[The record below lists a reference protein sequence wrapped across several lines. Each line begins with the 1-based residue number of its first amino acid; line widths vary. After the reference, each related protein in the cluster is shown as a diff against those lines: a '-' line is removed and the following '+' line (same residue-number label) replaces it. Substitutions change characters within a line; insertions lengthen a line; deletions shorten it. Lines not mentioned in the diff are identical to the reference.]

1 MSAIATAALLIA
13 ILLLLLAGGVWVG
26 LALSIVG
33 GVAFVFFANTSVIDG
48 LSVALW
54 GSLDSW
60 ELAALPL
67 FVWMGEILFRTRLSE
82 QMFSGLAPW
91 VDRLPGRLLHV
102 NVIASGLFGAVCGS
116 TAATTATVA
125 KAALPEL
132 KRLGYDEKL
141 TLGTLC
147 GSGTLGILIP
157 PSVTMI
163 IYAVAAQVP
172 IVDLFAAGIVPA
184 AILMVGFMSWIAW
197 RCARDPSLAP
207 DNAPRAGWGARLRG
221 LGQLLPVGVLIF
233 FVLGLMMLG
242 YATATEGAAFGVLG
256 SLLIAAAGRSLTW
269 QAFRDSLLGATK
281 VSAMIMMIIA
291 GAAFLTKAMAY
302 TGIPKGLALWVSTQG
317 FSPSMLILALS
328 LVYIVLGTAL
338 DGVSMIVLTAAVVIP
353 MVQAA
358 GINLV
363 WFGIFIVLMVEM
375 SEITPPVGFCLFIL
389 QAMSG
394 RDSNF
399 VAMAA
404 VPFFFI
410 LGGAVALIT
419 AFPGLVLWLPQ
430 TLLR

>member
-184 AILMVGFMSWIAW
+184 AILMAGFMSWIAW
-197 RCARDPSLAP
+197 RCVRDPSLAP

-375 SEITPPVGFCLFIL
+375 SEITPPVGLCLFIL

-404 VPFFFI
+404 VPFCFI

>member
-141 TLGTLC
+141 TLGSLC

-197 RCARDPSLAP
+197 RCVRDPLAGTRQRTARRLGRTP
-207 DNAPRAGWGARLRG
+207 AGPGSAAARGRADLLRPRADDAG
-221 LGQLLPVGVLIF
+221 LCH
-233 FVLGLMMLG
+233 
-242 YATATEGAAFGVLG
+242 
-256 SLLIAAAGRSLTW
+256 RH
-269 QAFRDSLLGATK
+269 
-281 VSAMIMMIIA
+281 
-291 GAAFLTKAMAY
+291 
-302 TGIPKGLALWVSTQG
+302 
-317 FSPSMLILALS
+317 
-328 LVYIVLGTAL
+328 
-338 DGVSMIVLTAAVVIP
+338 
-353 MVQAA
+353 
-358 GINLV
+358 
-363 WFGIFIVLMVEM
+363 
-375 SEITPPVGFCLFIL
+375 
-389 QAMSG
+389 
-394 RDSNF
+394 
-399 VAMAA
+399 
-404 VPFFFI
+404 
-410 LGGAVALIT
+410 
-419 AFPGLVLWLPQ
+419 
-430 TLLR
+430 